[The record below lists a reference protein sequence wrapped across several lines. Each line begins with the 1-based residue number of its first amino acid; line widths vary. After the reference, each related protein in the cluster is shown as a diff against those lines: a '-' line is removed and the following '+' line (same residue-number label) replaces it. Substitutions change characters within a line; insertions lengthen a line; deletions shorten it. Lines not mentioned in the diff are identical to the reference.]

1 MDKAE
6 HGKRLAAA
14 MAARRKGRQEVA
26 DVTGRGVRTITNW
39 TAGETMPSDTERAAL
54 RRLLG
59 DYDNPGDPVEV
70 AVRSSALMEWRQD
83 AVLSVYKRN
92 LHEQRAEEASGGVSA

>member
-1 MDKAE
+1 MDKQE

-14 MAARRKGRQEVA
+14 MAARSLDRQAIA
-26 DVTGRGVRTITNW
+26 DATGRGVRTVTNW
-39 TAGETMPSDTERAAL
+39 TSGAHMPSDMERAVL

-70 AVRSSALMEWRQD
+70 AVRQSGLHEWRQD
-83 AVLSVYKRN
+83 AVLSTYKRN
-92 LHEQRAEEASGGVSA
+92 LHEQRGEVAG